1 MGQVQRRTARRLAP
15 RFEAAVPA
23 GEDPVR
29 YAQLLRRVRDA
40 TLAGDRPPATPR
52 PVISDS
58 WRRTIRFGI
67 DPDQGRELAGQAR
80 LDEVE
85 HRRRAGK
92 LDRVL
97 PVLGG
102 VLLPA
107 AEDAGHIMVVVDA
120 DGVILWRDG
129 PRAVQRNAEHLGF
142 CPGANWGE
150 ASVGTNAIGTALVVR
165 HAVQVYSAEH
175 FVKSHHAWT
184 CAASPIH
191 DPATG
196 RLLGVVDLSGAAA
209 TVHPSSLALVDAA
222 ARMAEQELREAHH
235 RNLEALRAT
244 AAPLLARVR
253 DAAFVTD
260 PDGWVAGATGVAPVE
275 QLTLPAQRD
284 SEFAWLPTFG
294 LCRLEPLPGGWLV
307 TVTGSAGASAPPFA
321 ATSAELDLRDPR
333 FPVLAISSPS
343 GQWRH
348 RLSPRHAELL
358 LILATARDGRT
369 AAELS
374 ADMFGARE
382 HTVTVR
388 AETSRLRRIVG
399 GLLLQRPYRFAD
411 WVDVRVRYPAVAADI
426 LPASTAPAVRD
437 IRARHAATPP
447 PERCLCR
454 CMACSSDVSRETTR
468 CLSWPRS
475 ASPRRAWPP
484 RYMPTRQTSSSTCC
498 GSRPLSRPCPWST

>member
-1 MGQVQRRTARRLAP
+1 MRQVQRRTARRLAP

-58 WRRTIRFGI
+58 WRRTLRFGV
-67 DPDQGRELAGQAR
+67 DPDQGRDLACPAR

-85 HRRRAGK
+85 HRRQGSK

-97 PVLGG
+97 PVLSG

-120 DGVILWRDG
+120 DGVVLWRDG

-191 DPATG
+191 DPASG
-196 RLLGVVDLSGAAA
+196 DLLGVVDVSGAAP
-209 TVHPSSLALVDAA
+209 TVHPSTLALVDAA
-222 ARMAEQELREAHH
+222 ARMAERELREAH
-235 RNLEALRAT
+235 RRTLAALRAT
-244 AAPLLARVR
+244 AAPVLARVSG
-253 DAAFVTD
+253 AAFVTD
-260 PDGWVAGATGVAPVE
+260 PDGWVAGATGVAPVDR
-275 QLTLPAQRD
+275 LALPPQRD
-284 SEFAWLPTFG
+284 SEFAWLPKFG
-294 LCRLEPLPGGWLV
+294 SCRLEPLPGGWLV
-307 TVTGSAGASAPPFA
+307 TLNGGAEAAPQAVT
-321 ATSAELDLRDPR
+321 TSAELDLRDPR
-333 FPVLAISSPS
+333 SAVLSINSPS
-343 GQWRH
+343 GRWRH
-348 RLSPRHAELL
+348 PLSPRHAELL
-358 LILATARDGRT
+358 VILATERDGRT
-369 AAELS
+369 AAGLS
-374 ADMFGARE
+374 ADMFGTPD

-388 AETSRLRRIVG
+388 AEMSRLRRIVG
-399 GLLLQRPYRFAD
+399 GLVLRRPYRFAD
-411 WVDVRVRYPAVAADI
+411 WVDVDIRYPAVPEDV
-426 LPASTAPAVRD
+426 LPASTAPAIRRL
-437 IRARHAATPP
+437 RARRCPP
-447 PERCLCR
+447 PG
-454 CMACSSDVSRETTR
+454 
-468 CLSWPRS
+468 
-475 ASPRRAWPP
+475 RARGKPP
-484 RYMPTRQTSSSTCC
+484 GRAR
-498 GSRPLSRPCPWST
+498 GN

>member
-1 MGQVQRRTARRLAP
+1 MVQVQRRTAGRLAS

-52 PVISDS
+52 PVIGDS
-58 WRRTIRFGI
+58 WRRTIRFGV
-67 DPDQGRELAGQAR
+67 DPDRGKELAGQAR

-85 HRRRAGK
+85 HRRHRSK

-120 DGVILWRDG
+120 DGVVLWRDG

-184 CAASPIH
+184 CAAAPVH
-191 DPATG
+191 DPASGT
-196 RLLGVVDLSGAAA
+196 LLGVVDVSGAAA
-209 TVHPSSLALVDAA
+209 TVHPSTLALVDAA
-222 ARMAEQELREAHH
+222 ARMAERELREAHR
-235 RNLEALRAT
+235 RNLEALRTT
-244 AAPLLARVR
+244 AAPLLTRVSG
-253 DAAFVTD
+253 AAFVTD
-260 PDGWVAGATGVAPVE
+260 PDGWVAAASGVAPVE
-275 QLTLPAQRD
+275 RLPLPQQRD

-307 TVTGSAGASAPPFA
+307 TVTGSVASAAPSA

-333 FPVLAISSPS
+333 FPMLAISSPS
-343 GQWRH
+343 GQWSH

-374 ADMFGARE
+374 ADMFGTQE

-388 AETSRLRRIVG
+388 AETSRVRRTVG

-411 WVDVRVRYPAVAADI
+411 WVDVRVRYPAAPGDI

-437 IRARHAATPP
+437 IRARHTVTP
-447 PERCLCR
+447 
-454 CMACSSDVSRETTR
+454 
-468 CLSWPRS
+468 
-475 ASPRRAWPP
+475 
-484 RYMPTRQTSSSTCC
+484 
-498 GSRPLSRPCPWST
+498 

>member
-1 MGQVQRRTARRLAP
+1 MVQFQWRATRRLAP

-29 YAQLLRRVRDA
+29 YAQLLRLVRDA

-58 WRRTIRFGI
+58 WQRTIRFGV
-67 DPDQGRELAGQAR
+67 DPDRGKALAGQAR

-85 HRRRAGK
+85 HRRHRSK

-97 PVLGG
+97 PVLGD

-120 DGVILWRDG
+120 EGVVLWRDG
-129 PRAVQRNAEHLGF
+129 PRAVQRNAERLGF

-150 ASVGTNAIGTALVVR
+150 GSVGTNAIGTALVVG

-196 RLLGVVDLSGAAA
+196 RLLGVVDLSGAAS
-209 TVHPSSLALVDAA
+209 TVHPSTLALVDAA
-222 ARMAEQELREAHH
+222 AQMAGRELREEHQ

-244 AAPLLARVR
+244 AAPLLARVSG
-253 DAAFVTD
+253 AAFVTD
-260 PDGWVAGATGVAPVE
+260 PDGWVAAASGVAPVE
-275 QLTLPAQRD
+275 RLPLSRQRD
-284 SEFAWLPTFG
+284 SEFAWLPAFG

-307 TVTGSAGASAPPFA
+307 TLAGPVTGAPAPACA
-321 ATSAELDLRDPR
+321 ATSAELDLRDAR
-333 FPVLAISSPS
+333 FPVLSISSPS
-343 GQWRH
+343 GQWSH
-348 RLSPRHAELL
+348 RLSTRHAELL

-369 AAELS
+369 GAELS
-374 ADMFGARE
+374 ADMFAAPE
-382 HTVTVR
+382 HTGTVR
-388 AETSRLRRIVG
+388 AEASRLRRTVG
-399 GLLLQRPYRFAD
+399 GLLLHRPYRFAD
-411 WVDVRVRYPAVAADI
+411 WVNVRVRYPAAPEDI
-426 LPASTAPAVRD
+426 LPASTAPAVRR
-437 IRARHAATPP
+437 IRASHAVTP
-447 PERCLCR
+447 
-454 CMACSSDVSRETTR
+454 VT
-468 CLSWPRS
+468 
-475 ASPRRAWPP
+475 
-484 RYMPTRQTSSSTCC
+484 
-498 GSRPLSRPCPWST
+498 G

>member
-67 DPDQGRELAGQAR
+67 DPDQGKELAGQAR

-85 HRRRAGK
+85 HRRRAGQ

-165 HAVQVYSAEH
+165 RPVQVYSAEH

-184 CAASPIH
+184 CAAAPIH

-196 RLLGVVDLSGAAA
+196 KLLGVVDLSGAAA

-222 ARMAEQELREAHH
+222 ARMAEQELREAHR
-235 RNLEALRAT
+235 RNLQALRAT

-253 DAAFVTD
+253 GAAFVTD

-284 SEFAWLPTFG
+284 SEFAWLPAFG

-307 TVTGSAGASAPPFA
+307 TVTGGVLGPQRA

-333 FPVLAISSPS
+333 FPVLAITSPS

-374 ADMFGARE
+374 ADMFGTPE

-411 WVDVRVRYPAVAADI
+411 WVDVRVRFPAAAEDI
-426 LPASTAPAVRD
+426 LPASTAPAVRG
-437 IRARHAATPP
+437 IRARHAADAQDDHAAAAAG
-447 PERCLCR
+447 RLVR
-454 CMACSSDVSRETTR
+454 DNG
-468 CLSWPRS
+468 S
-475 ASPRRAWPP
+475 AG
-484 RYMPTRQTSSSTCC
+484 T
-498 GSRPLSRPCPWST
+498 L

>member
-1 MGQVQRRTARRLAP
+1 MVQVQRRTARRLAP

-40 TLAGDRPPATPR
+40 TLAGDRPPAVPR

-67 DPDQGRELAGQAR
+67 DPDQGKELAGQAR

-85 HRRRAGK
+85 HRRHRSK

-120 DGVILWRDG
+120 DGVVLWRDG

-196 RLLGVVDLSGAAA
+196 TLLGVVDLSGAAA
-209 TVHPSSLALVDAA
+209 TVHPSTLALVDAA
-222 ARMAEQELREAHH
+222 ARLAERELSEAHR

-244 AAPLLARVR
+244 AAPVLARVSGP
-253 DAAFVTD
+253 AFVTD
-260 PDGWVAGATGVAPVE
+260 PDGWVAGASGVAPVE
-275 QLTLPAQRD
+275 RLPLPRRRD
-284 SEFAWLPTFG
+284 SEFAWLPAFG

-307 TVTGSAGASAPPFA
+307 TMTGSADSAGLTGGATAAPCP

-333 FPVLAISSPS
+333 SPVLAISSPS
-343 GQWRH
+343 GRWSH

-358 LILATARDGRT
+358 LILATAPDGRT

-374 ADMFGARE
+374 TAMFGAPG
-382 HTVTVR
+382 HAVTVR

-399 GLLLQRPYRFAD
+399 GLLLQRPYRFAG
-411 WVDVRVRYPAVAADI
+411 WVNVRVRYPAAAEDI

-437 IRARHAATPP
+437 IRAAGHP
-447 PERCLCR
+447 
-454 CMACSSDVSRETTR
+454 
-468 CLSWPRS
+468 
-475 ASPRRAWPP
+475 
-484 RYMPTRQTSSSTCC
+484 
-498 GSRPLSRPCPWST
+498 

>member
-1 MGQVQRRTARRLAP
+1 MVQVQRRTARRLAP

-58 WRRTIRFGI
+58 WRRTIRFGV
-67 DPDQGRELAGQAR
+67 DPDQGKELAGQAR
-80 LDEVE
+80 MDEVE
-85 HRRRAGK
+85 HRRHRSK

-120 DGVILWRDG
+120 DGVVLWRDG

-184 CAASPIH
+184 CAAAPVH
-191 DPATG
+191 DPASG
-196 RLLGVVDLSGAAA
+196 ALLGVVDVSGAAA
-209 TVHPSSLALVDAA
+209 TVHPSTLALVDAA
-222 ARMAEQELREAHH
+222 ARMAERELREAHR
-235 RNLEALRAT
+235 RNLEALRTT
-244 AAPLLARVR
+244 AAPLLARVSG
-253 DAAFVTD
+253 AAFVTD
-260 PDGWVAGATGVAPVE
+260 PDGWVAAASGVAPVE
-275 QLTLPAQRD
+275 RLPLPQQRD
-284 SEFAWLPTFG
+284 SEFGWLPALG

-307 TVTGSAGASAPPFA
+307 TVTGADATPRCAT
-321 ATSAELDLRDPR
+321 TSAELDLRDPR

-343 GQWRH
+343 GRWSH

-374 ADMFGARE
+374 ADMFGTPE

-388 AETSRLRRIVG
+388 AETSRVRRTVG

-411 WVDVRVRYPAVAADI
+411 WVTVRVRYPAAPEDI

-437 IRARHAATPP
+437 IRARHTLAP
-447 PERCLCR
+447 
-454 CMACSSDVSRETTR
+454 
-468 CLSWPRS
+468 
-475 ASPRRAWPP
+475 
-484 RYMPTRQTSSSTCC
+484 
-498 GSRPLSRPCPWST
+498 

>member
-1 MGQVQRRTARRLAP
+1 MGQVQRRTARRQAA

-29 YAQLLRRVRDA
+29 YAKLLRRVREA

-58 WRRTIRFGI
+58 WRRTIGFGV
-67 DPDQGRELAGQAR
+67 DPDRGKDLAGQAR
-80 LDEVE
+80 IDEVE
-85 HRRRAGK
+85 HRRHGSK

-120 DGVILWRDG
+120 DGVVLWRDG

-150 ASVGTNAIGTALVVR
+150 ASVGTNAIGTALVVG

-184 CAASPIH
+184 CAASPVH

-196 RLLGVVDLSGAAA
+196 ELLGVVDLSGAAA
-209 TVHPSSLALVDAA
+209 TVHPSTLALVDAA
-222 ARMAEQELREAHH
+222 ARMAERELRETHR

-244 AAPLLARVR
+244 AAPVLARVSG
-253 DAAFVTD
+253 AALVTD

-275 QLTLPAQRD
+275 QLTLPQQRD
-284 SEFAWLPTFG
+284 SEFAWLPVFG
-294 LCRLEPLPGGWLV
+294 LCRLAPLPGGWLV
-307 TVTGSAGASAPPFA
+307 TLTGDGESVPRC
-321 ATSAELDLRDPR
+321 TSAELDLRDPR

-374 ADMFGARE
+374 ADVFGTPE

-399 GLLLQRPYRFAD
+399 GLLLQRPYRFAA
-411 WVDVRVRYPAVAADI
+411 WVDMRVCYPAAADDL
-426 LPASTAPAVRD
+426 LPASTAPAVRR
-437 IRARHAATPP
+437 IRARHGATP
-447 PERCLCR
+447 
-454 CMACSSDVSRETTR
+454 
-468 CLSWPRS
+468 
-475 ASPRRAWPP
+475 
-484 RYMPTRQTSSSTCC
+484 
-498 GSRPLSRPCPWST
+498 

>member
-1 MGQVQRRTARRLAP
+1 MVQVQRRTARHLAP

-58 WRRTIRFGI
+58 WRRTVRFGV
-67 DPDQGRELAGQAR
+67 DPDHGKNLDSKAR

-85 HRRRAGK
+85 HRRHGSE
-92 LDRVL
+92 LSRVL

-120 DGVILWRDG
+120 DGVVLWRDG

-150 ASVGTNAIGTALVVR
+150 ASVGTNAIGTALVVG

-196 RLLGVVDLSGAAA
+196 KLLGVVDLSGAAA

-222 ARMAEQELREAHH
+222 ARMAERELRETHR

-253 DAAFVTD
+253 GAAFVTD

-275 QLTLPAQRD
+275 RLPLPQQRD
-284 SEFAWLPTFG
+284 SEFAWLPMFG

-307 TVTGSAGASAPPFA
+307 TMTGGAEATPRCA
-321 ATSAELDLRDPR
+321 MTSAELDLRDPR

-343 GQWRH
+343 GQWSH

-374 ADMFGARE
+374 ADMFGTPD

-411 WVDVRVRYPAVAADI
+411 WVNARVHYPAASEDI
-426 LPASTAPAVRD
+426 LPASTAPAVRH
-437 IRARHAATPP
+437 IRARPG
-447 PERCLCR
+447 
-454 CMACSSDVSRETTR
+454 V
-468 CLSWPRS
+468 PR
-475 ASPRRAWPP
+475 
-484 RYMPTRQTSSSTCC
+484 
-498 GSRPLSRPCPWST
+498 

>member
-1 MGQVQRRTARRLAP
+1 MVQVQRRTAGRLAS

-52 PVISDS
+52 PVIGDS
-58 WRRTIRFGI
+58 WRRTIRFGV
-67 DPDQGRELAGQAR
+67 DPDRGKELAGQAR

-85 HRRRAGK
+85 HRRHRSK

-120 DGVILWRDG
+120 DGVVLWRDG

-184 CAASPIH
+184 CAAAPVH
-191 DPATG
+191 DPASGT
-196 RLLGVVDLSGAAA
+196 LLGVVDVSGAAA
-209 TVHPSSLALVDAA
+209 TVHPSTLALVDAA
-222 ARMAEQELREAHH
+222 ARMAERELREAHR
-235 RNLEALRAT
+235 RNLEALRTT
-244 AAPLLARVR
+244 AAPLLTRVSG
-253 DAAFVTD
+253 AAFVTD
-260 PDGWVAGATGVAPVE
+260 PDGWVAAASGVAPVE
-275 QLTLPAQRD
+275 RLPLPQQRD

-307 TVTGSAGASAPPFA
+307 TVTGSVAPAAPSA

-333 FPVLAISSPS
+333 FPMLAISSPS
-343 GQWRH
+343 GQWSH

-374 ADMFGARE
+374 ADMFGTQE

-388 AETSRLRRIVG
+388 AETSRVRRTVG

-411 WVDVRVRYPAVAADI
+411 WVDVRVRYPAAPGDI

-437 IRARHAATPP
+437 IRARHTVTP
-447 PERCLCR
+447 
-454 CMACSSDVSRETTR
+454 
-468 CLSWPRS
+468 
-475 ASPRRAWPP
+475 
-484 RYMPTRQTSSSTCC
+484 
-498 GSRPLSRPCPWST
+498 

>member
-1 MGQVQRRTARRLAP
+1 MGQVQRRTARRRAP

-40 TLAGDRPPATPR
+40 TLAGARPPATPR
-52 PVISDS
+52 PVIGDS
-58 WRRTIRFGI
+58 WRRTIRFGV
-67 DPDQGRELAGQAR
+67 DPDQGKDLARPAR

-85 HRRRAGK
+85 HRRHAGK

-129 PRAVQRNAEHLGF
+129 PRAVQRNAENLGF
-142 CPGANWGE
+142 CPGVNWGE
-150 ASVGTNAIGTALVVR
+150 ASVGTNAIGTALAVR
-165 HAVQVYSAEH
+165 RPVQVYSAEH

-184 CAASPIH
+184 CAAAPIH

-196 RLLGVVDLSGAAA
+196 QLLGVVDLSGAAA
-209 TVHPSSLALVDAA
+209 TVHPSTLALVDAA
-222 ARMAEQELREAHH
+222 AAMAERELREAHR

-244 AAPLLARVR
+244 AAPLLARVSG
-253 DAAFVTD
+253 AAFVTD
-260 PDGWVAGATGVAPVE
+260 PDGWVAGATGVAPAE
-275 QLTLPAQRD
+275 RLALPQRRD
-284 SEFAWLPTFG
+284 SEFAWLPAFG

-307 TVTGSAGASAPPFA
+307 TVTGPASAGAALSC
-321 ATSAELDLRDPR
+321 TSAELDLRDPR

-343 GQWRH
+343 GQWSH
-348 RLSPRHAELL
+348 RLSPRHAELM

-374 ADMFGARE
+374 ADMFGAPE

-411 WVDVRVRYPAVAADI
+411 WVDVRVRYPAAAEGI
-426 LPASTAPAVRD
+426 LPASTAPAIRD
-437 IRARHAATPP
+437 IRTRHAIGA
-447 PERCLCR
+447 
-454 CMACSSDVSRETTR
+454 
-468 CLSWPRS
+468 
-475 ASPRRAWPP
+475 
-484 RYMPTRQTSSSTCC
+484 
-498 GSRPLSRPCPWST
+498 

>member
-1 MGQVQRRTARRLAP
+1 MAGRRASRRPFRRARIRSATRSCCAGSGTRPWPAP
-15 RFEAAVPA
+15 GRP
-23 GEDPVR
+23 
-29 YAQLLRRVRDA
+29 RRRA
-40 TLAGDRPPATPR
+40 
-52 PVISDS
+52 PVIGDS
-58 WRRTIRFGI
+58 WRRTIRFGV
-67 DPDQGRELAGQAR
+67 DPDQGKDLARQAR

-85 HRRRAGK
+85 HRRHAGK

-142 CPGANWGE
+142 CPGVNWGE

-165 HAVQVYSAEH
+165 RPVQVYSAEH

-196 RLLGVVDLSGAAA
+196 QLLGVVDLSGAAA
-209 TVHPSSLALVDAA
+209 TVHPSTLALVDAA
-222 ARMAEQELREAHH
+222 ARMAERELGEAHR

-244 AAPLLARVR
+244 AAPLTRASSG
-253 DAAFVTD
+253 AAFVTD
-260 PDGWVAGATGVAPVE
+260 PDGWVAGATGVAPAE
-275 QLTLPAQRD
+275 RLALPQRRD
-284 SEFAWLPTFG
+284 SEFAWLPAFG

-307 TVTGSAGASAPPFA
+307 TVTGSASAGAAPSC
-321 ATSAELDLRDPR
+321 TSAELDLCDPR

-343 GQWRH
+343 GQWSH

-374 ADMFGARE
+374 ADMFGAPE

-388 AETSRLRRIVG
+388 AETSRLRRTVG

-411 WVDVRVRYPAVAADI
+411 WVDVRVRYPAAAEDI
-426 LPASTAPAVRD
+426 LPSSTAPAVRRVRD
-437 IRARHAATPP
+437 
-447 PERCLCR
+447 
-454 CMACSSDVSRETTR
+454 SR
-468 CLSWPRS
+468 
-475 ASPRRAWPP
+475 
-484 RYMPTRQTSSSTCC
+484 
-498 GSRPLSRPCPWST
+498 G

>member
-1 MGQVQRRTARRLAP
+1 MVQVQRRTARRLAP

-29 YAQLLRRVRDA
+29 YAQLLRRIRDA
-40 TLAGDRPPATPR
+40 TLAGDRPPAAPR

-58 WRRTIRFGI
+58 WRRTIRFGV
-67 DPDQGRELAGQAR
+67 DPDRGKQLAGQAR

-85 HRRRAGK
+85 YRRHRSK

-129 PRAVQRNAEHLGF
+129 PRAVQRNAERLGF

-150 ASVGTNAIGTALVVR
+150 GSVGTNAIGTALAVG

-196 RLLGVVDLSGAAA
+196 KLLGVVDLSGAAA
-209 TVHPSSLALVDAA
+209 TVHPSTLALVDAA
-222 ARMAEQELREAHH
+222 AQMAGRELREEHQ

-244 AAPLLARVR
+244 AAPLLARVSG
-253 DAAFVTD
+253 AAFVTD
-260 PDGWVAGATGVAPVE
+260 PDGWVAAASGVAPVAR
-275 QLTLPAQRD
+275 LPLPQQRAC
-284 SEFAWLPTFG
+284 EFAWLPAFG
-294 LCRLEPLPGGWLV
+294 LCRLDPLPGGWLV
-307 TVTGSAGASAPPFA
+307 TLAGSVTGASAPSSA

-333 FPVLAISSPS
+333 FPALAISSPS
-343 GQWRH
+343 GEWSH

-358 LILATARDGRT
+358 LILATAREGRT

-374 ADMFGARE
+374 ADMFGAPE

-399 GLLLQRPYRFAD
+399 GLLLHRPYRFAD
-411 WVDVRVRYPAVAADI
+411 WVIVRVRYPAAPEDI
-426 LPASTAPAVRD
+426 LPASTAPAVRH
-437 IRARHAATPP
+437 IRACRTATP
-447 PERCLCR
+447 
-454 CMACSSDVSRETTR
+454 
-468 CLSWPRS
+468 
-475 ASPRRAWPP
+475 
-484 RYMPTRQTSSSTCC
+484 
-498 GSRPLSRPCPWST
+498 

>member
-1 MGQVQRRTARRLAP
+1 MGQVQRRTARRLAAP

-40 TLAGDRPPATPR
+40 TLSGDRPPATPR
-52 PVISDS
+52 PVIGDS

-67 DPDQGRELAGQAR
+67 DPDQGKELAGQAR
-80 LDEVE
+80 FDEVE
-85 HRRRAGK
+85 HRRHAGK

-107 AEDAGHIMVVVDA
+107 AEDAGHIMVVADA
-120 DGVILWRDG
+120 NGVILWRDG
-129 PRAVQRNAEHLGF
+129 PRTVQRNAEHLGF

-150 ASVGTNAIGTALVVR
+150 ASVGTNAIGTALAVG

-184 CAASPIH
+184 CAAAPIH

-196 RLLGVVDLSGAAA
+196 ELLGVVDLSGAAA
-209 TVHPSSLALVDAA
+209 TVHPSTLALVDAA
-222 ARMAEQELREAHH
+222 ARMAERELRESH
-235 RNLEALRAT
+235 RRDLEALRAT
-244 AAPLLARVR
+244 AAPLLARVSG
-253 DAAFVTD
+253 AAVVTD

-275 QLTLPAQRD
+275 RLTLPQRRD
-284 SEFAWLPTFG
+284 SEFAWLPAFG

-307 TVTGSAGASAPPFA
+307 TVTESVIAAAAEPESA

-358 LILATARDGRT
+358 LILATARDGRS
-369 AAELS
+369 AAGLS
-374 ADMFGARE
+374 ADMFGAPE

-399 GLLLQRPYRFAD
+399 GPLLQRPYRFAG
-411 WVDVRVRYPAVAADI
+411 WVDVRVRYPAAAEDI

-437 IRARHAATPP
+437 IRARRGLEGA
-447 PERCLCR
+447 
-454 CMACSSDVSRETTR
+454 
-468 CLSWPRS
+468 
-475 ASPRRAWPP
+475 
-484 RYMPTRQTSSSTCC
+484 
-498 GSRPLSRPCPWST
+498 

>member
-1 MGQVQRRTARRLAP
+1 MGQVQRRTARRPAP

-52 PVISDS
+52 PVIGDS
-58 WRRTIRFGI
+58 WRRTIRFGV
-67 DPDQGRELAGQAR
+67 DPDQGKELTSQAR
-80 LDEVE
+80 PDEVE
-85 HRRRAGK
+85 HRRHAGD

-129 PRAVQRNAEHLGF
+129 PRAIQRNAEHLGF

-150 ASVGTNAIGTALVVR
+150 ASVGTNAIGTALVVG

-184 CAASPIH
+184 CAAAPIH

-196 RLLGVVDLSGAAA
+196 KLLGVVDLSGAAA
-209 TVHPSSLALVDAA
+209 TVHPSTLALVDAA
-222 ARMAEQELREAHH
+222 ARMAERELREAHRH
-235 RNLEALRAT
+235 NLEALRAT

-253 DAAFVTD
+253 GAAYVTD
-260 PDGWVAGATGVAPVE
+260 PDGWVAGATGVAPVPR
-275 QLTLPAQRD
+275 LTLPRQRD
-284 SEFAWLPTFG
+284 SEFAWLPTLG

-307 TVTGSAGASAPPFA
+307 TVTGFAEAGAAPGRVT
-321 ATSAELDLRDPR
+321 TSAELDLRDPR
-333 FPVLAISSPS
+333 FPVLAISSAS
-343 GQWRH
+343 GQWSH

-358 LILATARDGRT
+358 LILATASDGRT
-369 AAELS
+369 AAGLS
-374 ADMFGARE
+374 ADMFGTPE

-399 GLLLQRPYRFAD
+399 GLLLQRPYRFAG
-411 WVDVRVRYPAVAADI
+411 WVDVRVRYPAAAEDL
-426 LPASTAPAVRD
+426 LPASTAPAVCR
-437 IRARHAATPP
+437 IRAR
-447 PERCLCR
+447 L
-454 CMACSSDVSRETTR
+454 
-468 CLSWPRS
+468 
-475 ASPRRAWPP
+475 RA
-484 RYMPTRQTSSSTCC
+484 
-498 GSRPLSRPCPWST
+498 

>member
-1 MGQVQRRTARRLAP
+1 MVQVHRRTARHLAS

-58 WRRTIRFGI
+58 WRRTIRFGV
-67 DPDQGRELAGQAR
+67 DPDRGKELTSQAR

-85 HRRRAGK
+85 HRRHAGE

-150 ASVGTNAIGTALVVR
+150 ASVGTNAIGTALAVG

-209 TVHPSSLALVDAA
+209 TVHPSTLALVDAA
-222 ARMAEQELREAHH
+222 ARMAERELREAHR

-253 DAAFVTD
+253 GAAFVTD
-260 PDGWVAGATGVAPVE
+260 PDGWVAGASGVAPVE
-275 QLTLPAQRD
+275 RLPLPQRRD

-307 TVTGSAGASAPPFA
+307 TVTGFPGTDGVPAPSCA
-321 ATSAELDLRDPR
+321 TTSAELDLRDPR

-343 GQWRH
+343 GQWSH

-369 AAELS
+369 AAGLS
-374 ADMFGARE
+374 ADMFGTPE

-399 GLLLQRPYRFAD
+399 GLLLQRPYRFPD
-411 WVDVRVRYPAVAADI
+411 WVDVRVRYPAAAEDI
-426 LPASTAPAVRD
+426 LPASTAPAVRN
-437 IRARHAATPP
+437 IRA
-447 PERCLCR
+447 CR
-454 CMACSSDVSRETTR
+454 AGGTR
-468 CLSWPRS
+468 P
-475 ASPRRAWPP
+475 AH
-484 RYMPTRQTSSSTCC
+484 
-498 GSRPLSRPCPWST
+498 

>member
-1 MGQVQRRTARRLAP
+1 MGQVQRRTARRP
-15 RFEAAVPA
+15 VPHFEAAVPA

-40 TLAGDRPPATPR
+40 TLSGDRPPATPR
-52 PVISDS
+52 PVIGDS

-80 LDEVE
+80 PDEVE
-85 HRRRAGK
+85 HRRHAGR

-107 AEDAGHIMVVVDA
+107 AEDAGHIMVVVDP

-150 ASVGTNAIGTALVVR
+150 ASVGTNAIGTALAVG

-184 CAASPIH
+184 CAAAPIR

-196 RLLGVVDLSGAAA
+196 ELLGVVDLSGAAA
-209 TVHPSSLALVDAA
+209 TVHPSTLALVDAA
-222 ARMAEQELREAHH
+222 ARIAERELRESH
-235 RNLEALRAT
+235 RRDLEALRAT
-244 AAPLLARVR
+244 AAPLLARVSG
-253 DAAFVTD
+253 AAFVTD
-260 PDGWVAGATGVAPVE
+260 PDGWVAGVSGVAPVE
-275 QLTLPAQRD
+275 RLPLPQRRD
-284 SEFAWLPTFG
+284 SEFAWLPAFG

-307 TVTGSAGASAPPFA
+307 TVTEPGVSAVAAEPESA
-321 ATSAELDLRDPR
+321 ATTAELDLRDPR

-343 GQWRH
+343 GRWRH

-358 LILATARDGRT
+358 LILATAPGGRS
-369 AAELS
+369 AAGLS
-374 ADMFGARE
+374 ADMFGAPE

-399 GLLLQRPYRFAD
+399 GLLLQRPYRFAG
-411 WVDVRVRYPAVAADI
+411 WVDVRVRYPAAAEDI

-437 IRARHAATPP
+437 IRARRA
-447 PERCLCR
+447 PEG
-454 CMACSSDVSRETTR
+454 T
-468 CLSWPRS
+468 
-475 ASPRRAWPP
+475 
-484 RYMPTRQTSSSTCC
+484 
-498 GSRPLSRPCPWST
+498 

>member
-1 MGQVQRRTARRLAP
+1 MVQVQRRTARRLAP

-52 PVISDS
+52 PVIGDS
-58 WRRTIRFGI
+58 WRRTIRFGV
-67 DPDQGRELAGQAR
+67 DPDQGKDLAGQVR

-85 HRRRAGK
+85 HRRRSSK

-97 PVLGG
+97 PVLDG

-107 AEDAGHIMVVVDA
+107 AEDAGHIMVVVDS
-120 DGVILWRDG
+120 DGVVLWRDG
-129 PRAVQRNAEHLGF
+129 PRSVQRNAERLGF

-150 ASVGTNAIGTALVVR
+150 GSVGTNAIGTALIVG

-184 CAASPIH
+184 CAAAPIH

-196 RLLGVVDLSGAAA
+196 ELLGVVDLSGAAA
-209 TVHPSSLALVDAA
+209 TVHPSTLALVDAA
-222 ARMAEQELREAHH
+222 ARMAERELREAHR

-244 AAPLLARVR
+244 AAPLLARVSG
-253 DAAFVTD
+253 AAFVTD
-260 PDGWVAGATGVAPVE
+260 PDGWVAAASGVAPVE
-275 QLTLPAQRD
+275 RLPLSQRRD
-284 SEFAWLPTFG
+284 SEFAWLPAFG

-307 TVTGSAGASAPPFA
+307 TLADGLSGDATAPPCA
-321 ATSAELDLRDPR
+321 ETSADLDLRDPR

-343 GQWRH
+343 GRWSH

-369 AAELS
+369 SAELS
-374 ADMFGARE
+374 ADMFGAPE

-411 WVDVRVRYPAVAADI
+411 WVTVRVHYPGAPEDI
-426 LPASTAPAVRD
+426 LPASTAPAVRH
-437 IRARHAATPP
+437 IRARRT
-447 PERCLCR
+447 
-454 CMACSSDVSRETTR
+454 VTR
-468 CLSWPRS
+468 
-475 ASPRRAWPP
+475 
-484 RYMPTRQTSSSTCC
+484 
-498 GSRPLSRPCPWST
+498 